1 MELGLTQTQVM
12 ARDLARD
19 FAQRTLAPKA
29 AARDLD
35 HTFPAEELKALAAQ
49 GMMGM
54 NISAEYGGSQWGVI
68 AYSHVI
74 TELARGDA
82 SVGVIVSV
90 NNMVGEVLMEFGS
103 EAQRAAHIPK
113 LTSGQYKAGSFCL
126 SEPGSGSDAAGMLT
140 RAVRTKQ
147 GWILNGTKS
156 WITSGTH
163 AGVYLVWAKTE
174 MDDGEDRISA
184 FLVDPKAPGV
194 SVGRP
199 EDKMGQRGSDTVTLT
214 FEDVEL
220 PEDAMLG
227 LPGQGFKIAM
237 MALDGGRI
245 GVASLAL
252 GLAESAAEQ
261 WSAHLEAGGRAA
273 PGLGHDAL
281 SEAYAQIEEARALI
295 LRAAWLKDLKR
306 GGFTREASQAKLFTT
321 ELATRVCEQA
331 VNALGVEG
339 SKPGSLCE
347 RLVRD
352 ARVTRIYE
360 GTSEIQRVVI
370 ARELMRRA

>member
-1 MELGLTQTQVM
+1 MELGLTQTQLKV
-12 ARDLARD
+12 RDLARD
-19 FAQRTLAPKA
+19 FAQRELAPKA
-29 AARDLD
+29 SERDLA
-35 HTFPAEELKALAAQ
+35 HTFPADELSALANQ

-54 NISAEYGGSQWGVI
+54 NIRAEYGGSQWGVI
-68 AYSHVI
+68 AYSHAI
-74 TELARGDA
+74 TELAREDA

-90 NNMVGEVLMEFGS
+90 NNMVGEVLQEFGS
-103 EAQRAAHIPK
+103 DAQRAAHIPK
-113 LTSGQYKAGSFCL
+113 MTSGQYKAGSFCL

-140 RAVRTKQ
+140 RAVRTEE
-147 GWILNGTKS
+147 GWTLNGTKS

-174 MDDGEDRISA
+174 MDSGEDRISA
-184 FLVDPKAPGV
+184 FLVDPKAEGV

-199 EDKMGQRGSDTVTLT
+199 EEKMGQCGSDTVTLT
-214 FEDVEL
+214 FEDVKL
-220 PEDAMLG
+220 PADAMLG

-252 GLAESAAEQ
+252 GLAEAAAAQ
-261 WSAHLEAGGRAA
+261 WRAHLEAGHRAT
-273 PGLGHDAL
+273 PGLGQEAL
-281 SEAYAQIEEARALI
+281 TEALAQIEEARALI

-306 GGFTREASQAKLFTT
+306 GGFTREASQAKVFTT

-331 VNALGVEG
+331 VNALGVAG
-339 SKPGSLCE
+339 SAPGSVCE